1 MMTDVKHFSS
11 PVHTLSAHNTIHDA
25 LTIMKVNFVKR
36 VVIVKDRKPIGIITE
51 RDISRFLEKDRT
63 KRSLDEVALREAMK
77 KDLITIEAN
86 QTEHFE
92 QCAARMITFKVGSI
106 IITDGDGNLA
116 GITTQT
122 DITAAFASSH
132 AGKYKVQDYMTEK
145 VVTCRDSDL
154 LQYVLEIMNKNDVS
168 RLAVTD
174 SKGTLRGIITTNT
187 FLKHSGYFKS
197 EIKSRN
203 YLLPSRADSVTA
215 VDHLVE
221 EILTVAPDEDL
232 ANAASL
238 MIRNNISG
246 IPVVTDKM
254 KLVGIVSKFDVV
266 RAYSNVVPHSEI
278 LQRYRTFP

>member
-1 MMTDVKHFSS
+1 MMADIKYFSS

-51 RDISRFLEKDRT
+51 RDVGRFLEKDRT
-63 KRSLDEVALREAMK
+63 NRALDEVPLREVMK

-92 QCAARMITFKVGSI
+92 QCAARMITFKIGSI
-106 IITDGDGNLA
+106 VITDDDGNLA

-122 DITAAFASSH
+122 DITAAFAFAH
-132 AGKYKVQDYMTEK
+132 AGKYRVRDYMSEK

-174 SKGTLRGIITTNT
+174 HSGTLKGIITTNT
-187 FLKHSGYFKS
+187 FLKHSEYFKS
-197 EIKSRN
+197 EIRGRD
-203 YLLPSRADSVTA
+203 YLLPSRADRITA
-215 VDHLVE
+215 GDLLVE
-221 EILTVAPDEDL
+221 EILTVTPDEDL
-232 ANAASL
+232 ASAASL
-238 MIRNNISG
+238 MIRNSISG
-246 IPVVTDKM
+246 IPVVTDRM
-254 KLVGIVSKFDVV
+254 RLVGIISKFDVV
-266 RAYSNVVPHSEI
+266 RAYSNIVPHNEI

>member
-1 MMTDVKHFSS
+1 MDIKRFSS

-51 RDISRFLEKDRT
+51 RDISRFLEKDGT
-63 KRSLDEVALREAMK
+63 KRSLDEVALREVMK

-92 QCAARMITFKVGSI
+92 QCAARMITFKIGSI

-122 DITAAFASSH
+122 DITSAFASTY
-132 AGKYKVQDYMTEK
+132 AGKYKVRDYMTEK
-145 VVTCRDSDL
+145 VVTCRNSDL

-168 RLAVTD
+168 RLTVTD
-174 SKGTLRGIITTNT
+174 NRGILKGIITTNT
-187 FLKHSGYFKS
+187 FLKHSEYFESKV
-197 EIKSRN
+197 RGRD
-203 YLLPSRADSVTA
+203 YLLPSRAGRITSGDI
-215 VDHLVE
+215 LVE
-221 EILTVAPDEDL
+221 ETLTVTPDEDL
-232 ANAASL
+232 AHAAAL
-238 MIRNNISG
+238 MIRNSISG
-246 IPVVTDKM
+246 IPVVIDGM

-266 RAYSNVVPHSEI
+266 RAYSNIVPHSKI
-278 LQRYRTFP
+278 LERYRTFP